1 MRLASVTQAPV
12 RLGFLMALVFVG
24 ALDQTVIASAL
35 PALLSDLRV
44 PFTHLDS
51 ASWLITAYL
60 LGYVAVMPV
69 AGRVADAVGRRP
81 VILGALT
88 IFAVGSLGASLCQ
101 SLLTLDLMRG
111 VQAVG
116 GGALLPVCLAMIGD
130 AFPAD
135 RRGLPLGLVGAAAE
149 LGGVAGPPWGAAI
162 IGHWGWRAVFLVN
175 VPLCLVLAIITL
187 ALPASRAWT
196 LQRGALD
203 LRGALLLAAALA
215 AFAGGAASGGSGS
228 LTSNPTTGAN
238 RLLLIPCA
246 LLLLAFWRVERSSS
260 TPLIPPDVLRKA
272 GVVAAGVANT
282 LLGVVLIT
290 VLVDVPVYAAAVLQW
305 TPDTAGLLLIRFMIF
320 LPVGALAGGWL
331 SDRIGQPVV
340 AVTGFLLTALAFQG
354 MAQWTAH
361 PSSLLLTVTL
371 AAGGG
376 GIGLVTAP
384 VAGGALGSFASTATG
399 TAASLVTALRIVG
412 MMGGLAVLT
421 TWGTWRFQQIMSHVP
436 FPLLNLSTNHAMAA
450 RQIAS
455 YQTAFSGAAVTVFS
469 GIFAAGV
476 VVCLAGCLPAL
487 LLGTAASTDG

>member
-1 MRLASVTQAPV
+1 MRLVGVTQAPI

-162 IGHWGWRAVFLVN
+162 IGHWSWRSSHW
-175 VPLCLVLAIITL
+175 PYR
-187 ALPASRAWT
+187 PRAH
-196 LQRGALD
+196 GP
-203 LRGALLLAAALA
+203 
-215 AFAGGAASGGSGS
+215 F
-228 LTSNPTTGAN
+228 TGAH
-238 RLLLIPCA
+238 
-246 LLLLAFWRVERSSS
+246 
-260 TPLIPPDVLRKA
+260 
-272 GVVAAGVANT
+272 
-282 LLGVVLIT
+282 
-290 VLVDVPVYAAAVLQW
+290 W
-305 TPDTAGLLLIRFMIF
+305 TCGAHCCWPRPSLP
-320 LPVGALAGGWL
+320 LPVAPPL
-331 SDRIGQPVV
+331 VV
-340 AVTGFLLTALAFQG
+340 AVA
-354 MAQWTAH
+354 
-361 PSSLLLTVTL
+361 
-371 AAGGG
+371 
-376 GIGLVTAP
+376 
-384 VAGGALGSFASTATG
+384 
-399 TAASLVTALRIVG
+399 
-412 MMGGLAVLT
+412 
-421 TWGTWRFQQIMSHVP
+421 
-436 FPLLNLSTNHAMAA
+436 
-450 RQIAS
+450 
-455 YQTAFSGAAVTVFS
+455 
-469 GIFAAGV
+469 
-476 VVCLAGCLPAL
+476 
-487 LLGTAASTDG
+487 